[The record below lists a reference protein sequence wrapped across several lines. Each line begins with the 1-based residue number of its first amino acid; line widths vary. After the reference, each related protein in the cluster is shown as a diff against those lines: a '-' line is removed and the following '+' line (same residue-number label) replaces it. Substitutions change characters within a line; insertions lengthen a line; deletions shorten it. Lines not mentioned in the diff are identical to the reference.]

1 MTRREIKTSQASI
14 ACDVCGRTLLRGEQ
28 PESFLAGG
36 ERKQV
41 CDLCTARAAH
51 EGWIRES
58 TAAAGLPARRE
69 AGGGRN
75 GFLGL
80 LRSRR
85 PRRGDLERPLAGDA
99 YADEA
104 PSWDDDPYAAEAAA
118 QHEPESTPAPEP
130 AGRPYERAPASPQNG
145 KPAVPRAPRERR
157 QVHAIPTNDDLKRS
171 RAAELF
177 NTSTH
182 TRKVSGVARSLG
194 APWVSINPSGDEPS
208 VVTIVVGWELSWYR
222 FIVDLADEDGG
233 VRVTEQ
239 GAELA
244 ELPDREREWNAAA
257 DETGR
262 LALDA

>member
-1 MTRREIKTSQASI
+1 MTRREIKTSQATI

-69 AGGGRN
+69 AGVGRN
-75 GFLGL
+75 GFFGL

-85 PRRGDLERPLAGDA
+85 PRREDLEQPLAGDA
-99 YADEA
+99 YADDA
-104 PSWDDDPYAAEAAA
+104 PVWDDDPYAAEAA
-118 QHEPESTPAPEP
+118 QYEPVAPRVVPEP
-130 AGRPYERAPASPQNG
+130 VPPPEPMAPP
-145 KPAVPRAPRERR
+145 APRERR
-157 QVHAIPTNDDLKRS
+157 QVHAVPTNDDLKRS
-171 RAAELF
+171 RAVELF
-177 NTSTH
+177 NTSAH

-194 APWVSINPSGDEPS
+194 APWVSAHPSAEEPS

-222 FIVDLADEDGG
+222 FIVDLADEEGG

-239 GAELA
+239 GAELS
-244 ELPDREREWNAAA
+244 ELPERERGWNAAA

-262 LALDA
+262 LALET

>member
-69 AGGGRN
+69 SGAGRN
-75 GFLGL
+75 GLLGL
-80 LRSRR
+80 LRGRR
-85 PRRGDLERPLAGDA
+85 ARRDGFEQPLAGDA
-99 YADEA
+99 YANDA
-104 PSWDDDPYAAEAAA
+104 PSWDDGPYVVEAAPR
-118 QHEPESTPAPEP
+118 EPQPEPQPEP
-130 AGRPYERAPASPQNG
+130 APVRPAYESARAP
-145 KPAVPRAPRERR
+145 VAPREHRH
-157 QVHAIPTNDDLKRS
+157 VHAIPTNDDLKRS

-177 NTSTH
+177 NTSPH

-194 APWVSINPSGDEPS
+194 APWVSLHPSGEEPS

-222 FIVDLADEDGG
+222 FIVDLADEEGG

-239 GAELA
+239 GAELT
-244 ELPDREREWNAAA
+244 ELPEREREWNAAA
-257 DETGR
+257 DEVGR

>member
-1 MTRREIKTSQASI
+1 MTRREIKTSQATI
-14 ACDVCGRTLLRGEQ
+14 ACDVCGRTLLRGEK

-36 ERKQV
+36 ERRQV
-41 CDLCTARAAH
+41 CDLCLARAAH

-69 AGGGRN
+69 SGAGRN
-75 GFLGL
+75 GLLGL

-85 PRRGDLERPLAGDA
+85 PRRGDLEQPLAGDA
-99 YADEA
+99 YAGEA
-104 PSWDDDPYAAEAAA
+104 PSWDEDPYAAEAAQ
-118 QHEPESTPAPEP
+118 QHAESAPAPEP
-130 AGRPYERAPASPQNG
+130 VSRGHEPEPPSRRNGQPAAP
-145 KPAVPRAPRERR
+145 RTPRERR

-171 RAAELF
+171 RAAQLF